1 MKLRIKDITAV
12 LLAALLMV
20 SCTSGD
26 EPEVPDYPEF
36 SRIALSV
43 SLPGSEGAS
52 RSASRGDFDN
62 FDNQLD
68 KWGRE
73 GENIEELRIVILDSN
88 GNVEVNEHYSDL
100 NNITR
105 SDAYTYQVRNNDRKT
120 VLLVANETGCNIHTD
135 TGEKISATEY
145 FDGHPRNSY
154 IDMKK
159 LALFTLHL
167 DDNLQA
173 DSRGKNMNQPLPIT
187 AIHSELIQTTKE
199 EDTVKREYVM
209 HRAAVKFSFRII
221 NKSDFNHTFEGV
233 RVSRF
238 SDREYFFPNAE
249 YGTNDL
255 GHQVMTYYSTP
266 ASAEEAEYK
275 YEGFNVS
282 IPKGMTEAIE
292 PIAPIYLPEG
302 KTGTD
307 PYSVSITL
315 NGAPLAIWGALNWRR
330 PEDPETS
337 QGTPMLDLPRNCHVV
352 VNITILDD
360 NTYTFDV
367 DVQPYSVVEVKPF
380 YGLERDE
387 NGNIIVGRNED
398 GTYQVISNGEIVTHD
413 SDGDQMLKQ
422 FSDGSWYCVEE
433 VLKDY
438 IHDTSEVDYRYY
450 FEKDYAGGNMI
461 VMRQESVGGT
471 YHGDNLPDHD
481 HGMNDRALFVL
492 TKTGDF
498 KYIVYHTDGS
508 APTYQDTDM
517 KGDVIIQANGYQF
530 RNVGEMQHYIGT
542 YVVRLANGDEELRYY
557 KDGTKLDW
565 DKGIDDPVIKDK
577 TPKRRSAVTPVSRA
591 RIQQLLQKMRRY
603 NKFH

>member
-52 RSASRGDFDN
+52 RAASRGDFDN

-173 DSRGKNMNQPLPIT
+173 DSRGKNMNKPLPIT

-255 GHQVMTYYSTP
+255 GHQVMTSYSTP

-315 NGAPLAIWGALNWRR
+315 NGAPLAIWGVLNWRR

-337 QGTPMLDLPRNCHVV
+337 KGTPMLDLPRNCHVV

-367 DVQPYSVVEVKPF
+367 DVQPYSVVELRPNF
-380 YGLERDE
+380 GFERDE
-387 NGNIIVGRNED
+387 NGNIIINRNPD
-398 GTYQVISNGEIVTHD
+398 GTYEVIENGERVIKD
-413 SDGDQMLKQ
+413 ADGDEVIKH
-422 FSDGSWYCVEE
+422 FKDGSIYCCEKVY
-433 VLKDY
+433 KDY
-438 IHDTSEVDYRYY
+438 LHDGYEVDYIFY
-450 FEKDYAGGNMI
+450 FEKDRLGGNMI
-461 VMRQESVGGT
+461 IIRETNGGKAD
-471 YHGDNLPDHD
+471 HHNQDLDNHDHD
-481 HGMNDRALFVL
+481 IDDRAMFVL
-492 TKTGDF
+492 TKEGQFLYVTWSE
-498 KYIVYHTDGS
+498 DGK
-508 APTYQDTDM
+508 PTYHDRDRF
-517 KGDVIIQANGYQF
+517 GDEIIQVNGQQF
-530 RNVGEMQHYIGT
+530 QNDSQMGKYIGT
-542 YVVRLANGDEELRYY
+542 YVVKRKSDGVEVLRYY
-557 KDGTKLDW
+557 KDGSEVDW
-565 DKGIDDPVIKDK
+565 NTGLANKK
-577 TPKRRSAVTPVSRA
+577 A
-591 RIQQLLQKMRRY
+591 RIRSTYVSPSRKKRILDIMRTY
-603 NKFH
+603 NQVPFINRR